1 MAKVEK
7 FEELR
12 IWQMARELCKEV
24 YRHTESMPWKSD
36 VRFVQ
41 QIRAAAGSVM
51 DNIAEGFERDGNK
64 EFVQFLYVVKG
75 SCGEV
80 RSQIIRATDANFLS
94 KDDAKKLYTD
104 CVELNKGIS
113 LFIKTL
119 KTSVFTGSKY
129 LEL

>member
-41 QIRAAAGSVM
+41 
-51 DNIAEGFERDGNK
+51 
-64 EFVQFLYVVKG
+64 
-75 SCGEV
+75 
-80 RSQIIRATDANFLS
+80 
-94 KDDAKKLYTD
+94 
-104 CVELNKGIS
+104 
-113 LFIKTL
+113 
-119 KTSVFTGSKY
+119 
-129 LEL
+129 